1 MGSYANPANRRGRDD
16 HAQPMA
22 APVNDPYDSLNGE
35 MEVLAGAMRTP
46 DAIRATTHEQPLP
59 QPQAEDR
66 TGNF

>member
-1 MGSYANPANRRGRDD
+1 
-16 HAQPMA
+16 MA
-22 APVNDPYDSLNGE
+22 APVNDPYDSLYGE
-35 MEVLAGAMRTP
+35 MEALAGAMRTP